1 MHIVEV
7 PRSHGSC
14 DPHPEARSCYI
25 ITTAEEPGIGIVRA
39 LHLLTASD
47 MLALT
52 TSSLPRAH
60 PCSLPLLQLTEEEKR
75 VINRRFEYD
84 GEEGQVE
91 MLCGRRKSKKT
102 YEYEVKWVGRRE
114 NKNSWITREK
124 CAAAPRSRPDAC

>member
-1 MHIVEV
+1 
-7 PRSHGSC
+7 
-14 DPHPEARSCYI
+14 
-25 ITTAEEPGIGIVRA
+25 
-39 LHLLTASD
+39 
-47 MLALT
+47 MLIA
-52 TSSLPRAH
+52 P
-60 PCSLPLLQLTEEEKR
+60 QLTEEEKR

-124 CAAAPRSRPDAC
+124 CALAFIWFCARQSVHLACPAAAFVGHQANRQSARAL

>member
-1 MHIVEV
+1 MTCTLSLMV
-7 PRSHGSC
+7 PTTLTEYEERAAGFGSAL
-14 DPHPEARSCYI
+14 PL
-25 ITTAEEPGIGIVRA
+25 GRA
-39 LHLLTASD
+39 LAVLP
-47 MLALT
+47 LT
-52 TSSLPRAH
+52 TYIVDRSQLCCLATS
-60 PCSLPLLQLTEEEKR
+60 QLTEEEKR

-124 CAAAPRSRPDAC
+124 CARLLLSQTTCCLFSLPPSAH